1 MQSTFF
7 LNVVIGKSATI
18 LQLLASEDQTLLVR
32 WNALLILDL
41 GLNIVNGI
49 RSLHVKC
56 DRFAGQSFDE
66 DLHTTTEA
74 KNQMQSTFFLN
85 VVIGKSATIL
95 QLLASEDQTLLVGW
109 NALLILDLGLNIVNG
124 IRGLHIKRD

>member
-1 MQSTFF
+1 MKSAFF
-7 LNVVIGKSATI
+7 LNVVVGKSATVF
-18 LQLLASEDQTLLVR
+18 QLLASEDQTLLVR

-49 RSLHVKC
+49 RSLHVKR

-74 KNQMQSTFFLN
+74 ENQMQSTFFLN
-85 VVIGKSATIL
+85 VVIGKSTTIL
-95 QLLASEDQTLLVGW
+95 QLLASEDQTLLVRW
-109 NALLILDLGLNIVNG
+109 NALLILDLG
-124 IRGLHIKRD
+124 